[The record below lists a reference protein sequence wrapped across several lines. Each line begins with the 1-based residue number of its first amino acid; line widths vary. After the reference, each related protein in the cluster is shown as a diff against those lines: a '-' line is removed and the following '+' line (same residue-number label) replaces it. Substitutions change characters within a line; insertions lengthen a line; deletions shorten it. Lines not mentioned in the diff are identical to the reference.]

1 MSFREKSAWITLISV
16 LICFGAYFAEV
27 FSRFAGE
34 HRFGGGLRS
43 LHLLLLS
50 VVALV
55 ALQVGLT
62 LIAAWTT
69 PKAGR
74 GPADE
79 RETQIQQRA
88 HTLGYHVLT
97 ALALALFAPA
107 HFGHSGELRPVGGG
121 DRRPDGGGGPDRH
134 VPARGLS
141 RLPSPISNQIR
152 RLRFEHGEMTQS
164 ELAERIGMTRQTIA
178 AIEAGKYSP
187 SLEAA
192 FRIAQVF
199 EANLDDVF
207 QWTGVRP

>member
-27 FSRFAGE
+27 VSRVAGE

-79 RETQIQQRA
+79 REMQIQQRA

-107 HFGHSGELRPVGGG
+107 HFGHSGV
-121 DRRPDGGGGPDRH
+121 
-134 VPARGLS
+134 
-141 RLPSPISNQIR
+141 
-152 RLRFEHGEMTQS
+152 EMANFAL
-164 ELAERIGMTRQTIA
+164 LAVVIA
-178 AIEAGKYSP
+178 A
-187 SLEAA
+187 LTVAA
-192 FRIAQVF
+192 AQIVMFRRGA
-199 EANLDDVF
+199 
-207 QWTGVRP
+207 